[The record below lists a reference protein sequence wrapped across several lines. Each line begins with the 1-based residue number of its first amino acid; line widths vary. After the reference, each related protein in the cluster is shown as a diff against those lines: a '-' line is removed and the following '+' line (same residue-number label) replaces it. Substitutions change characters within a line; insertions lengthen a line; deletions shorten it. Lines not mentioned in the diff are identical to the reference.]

1 MTFAKI
7 LYWIVTIISIIFLY
21 TGFVYLIANPTILR
35 QETLE
40 SCMKLF
46 GEKESPFSI
55 LCGKQHTEI
64 VQPIW
69 LHLIPYLP
77 AGLILG
83 LSRLLKITLYMPANV
98 YPNRIVIGLFWVG
111 VIAAILAIT
120 LTLWIS
126 VYLVD
131 KPPLLIFMP
140 MIIFSGWLF
149 SPILFQYLLA
159 PRETVRHMSSIR
171 VGLALMF
178 ITPILF
184 ESYYFLNSTIETLL
198 TKSVI
203 IS

>member
-21 TGFVYLIANPTILR
+21 TGFVYLIANPTILK

-83 LSRLLKITLYMPANV
+83 LSRLLKINLYMPANV

-178 ITPILF
+178 ITPILS

-198 TKSVI
+198 TKSVM

>member
-1 MTFAKI
+1 MIFAKI
-7 LYWIVTIISIIFLY
+7 LYWITTIITVIFLY
-21 TGFVYLIANPTILR
+21 GGFVYLTVNPITLN

-40 SCMKLF
+40 NCMQLF
-46 GEKESPFSI
+46 GGEEPPFSI

-69 LHLIPYLP
+69 LHLLPYLP

-83 LSRLLKITLYMPANV
+83 FSKLLNINLYMPANV
-98 YPNRIVIGLFWVG
+98 YPNRIVTGLFWVG
-111 VIAAILAIT
+111 VIAAIFTIT

-131 KPPLLIFMP
+131 KQPLLIFMP
-140 MIIFSGWLF
+140 TIIFSGWLF

-159 PRETVRHMSSIR
+159 PREAVRHMSALR

-178 ITPILF
+178 ITPILA
-184 ESYYFLNSTIETLL
+184 ESYHFLNSTIETLL

>member
-7 LYWIVTIISIIFLY
+7 LYWLVTIISIIFLY
-21 TGFVYLIANPTILR
+21 TGFVYLIENPTILR

-46 GEKESPFSI
+46 GEKESPFPI

-83 LSRLLKITLYMPANV
+83 LSRLLKINLYMPANV

-159 PRETVRHMSSIR
+159 PREIVRHMSSIR

-178 ITPILF
+178 ITPILS
-184 ESYYFLNSTIETLL
+184 ESYYFLNDTIEKLL
-198 TKSVI
+198 TKSVMI
-203 IS
+203 N

>member
-21 TGFVYLIANPTILR
+21 TGFVYLIANPTILN

-83 LSRLLKITLYMPANV
+83 LSRLLKINLYMPANV

-178 ITPILF
+178 ITPILS

-198 TKSVI
+198 TKSVM